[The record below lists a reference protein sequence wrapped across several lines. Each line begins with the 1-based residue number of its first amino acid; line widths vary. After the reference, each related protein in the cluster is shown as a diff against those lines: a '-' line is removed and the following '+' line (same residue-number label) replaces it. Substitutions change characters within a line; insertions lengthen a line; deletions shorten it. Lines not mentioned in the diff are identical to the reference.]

1 MPLLLVID
9 VGNTNIVFGVYRN
22 DVLLHAFR
30 ISTRKK
36 STSSEYLVLVN
47 HLFHLFDIPTD
58 EISGTVISSVVPP
71 LTEVLEDT
79 LRQLTFTEP
88 LVVGP
93 GIKTGVPIAVD
104 NPREV
109 GTDRIV
115 NTVAT
120 YTKYG
125 GPAIVVDLGTATTF
139 DVVSGK
145 GEYLGGAIS
154 PGIGI
159 SMNALFNETAQLPRV
174 EMREPLR
181 VIGKN
186 TIESMQSGIFYGY
199 VSLIDGMIYRLKK
212 DLGEDAITVVTG
224 GLAPLLATASRRIDK
239 VDTDLTLE
247 GLRILYAK
255 NRQ

>member
-1 MPLLLVID
+1 MSLLLVVD
-9 VGNTNIVFGVYRN
+9 VGNTNTVFGVYRE
-22 DVLLHAFR
+22 DTLLHSFR
-30 ISTRKK
+30 IATRKK
-36 STSSEYLVLVN
+36 NTSSEYLVLI
-47 HLFHLFDIPTD
+47 HQLFELFKIPTE
-58 EISGTVISSVVPP
+58 EISGTAISSVVPP
-71 LTEVLEDT
+71 LTEVLEESM
-79 LRQLTFTEP
+79 RQLTSTEP

-115 NTVAT
+115 NTVAA

-139 DVVSGK
+139 DVVSSK

-174 EMREPLR
+174 EIREPQR

-199 VSLIDGMIYRLKK
+199 VSLIDGMIERLRNEIAGK
-212 DLGEDAITVVTG
+212 AVAVVTG
-224 GLAPLLATASRRIDK
+224 GLAPLLATASRCIDR
-239 VDTDLTLE
+239 VDTELTLE

>member
-1 MPLLLVID
+1 MSLLLVID
-9 VGNTNIVFGVYRN
+9 VGNTNIVFGVYKGEH
-22 DVLLHAFR
+22 LLHAFR
-30 ISTRKK
+30 IATRKK
-36 STSSEYLVLVN
+36 NTSSEYLVLLN
-47 HLFHLFDIPTD
+47 QLFGLFNIPTK

-71 LTEVLEDT
+71 LTEVLQDT
-79 LRQLTFTEP
+79 VRELTATEP
-88 LVVGP
+88 LIVGP

-115 NTVAT
+115 NTVAA

-139 DVVSGK
+139 DVISSS

-174 EMREPLR
+174 EIKEPSR

-186 TIESMQSGIFYGY
+186 TVESMQSGIFYGY
-199 VSLIDGMIYRLKK
+199 VSLIDGMIARLK
-212 DLGEDAITVVTG
+212 GELKEEAITVATG
-224 GLAPLLATASRRIDK
+224 GLAPLLATASQCIDK
-239 VDTDLTLE
+239 VDPDLTLE

-255 NRQ
+255 NQQ

>member
-1 MPLLLVID
+1 MDLLLVID
-9 VGNTNIVFGVYRN
+9 VGNTNIVFGVYRGEK
-22 DVLLHAFR
+22 LLHSFR

-36 STSSEYLVLVN
+36 STSSEYLVIV
-47 HLFHLFDIPTD
+47 HQLFSLFDIPV
-58 EISGTVISSVVPP
+58 EKISGTVISSVVPP
-71 LTEVLEDT
+71 LTDVLRDT
-79 LRQLTFTEP
+79 LIELTSTEP

-93 GIKTGVPIAVD
+93 GIKTGVPIVVD

-139 DVVSGK
+139 DVISGK

-174 EMREPLR
+174 EMREPAR

-186 TIESMQSGIFYGY
+186 TVESMQSGIFYGY
-199 VSLIDGMIYRLKK
+199 VSLIDGMIMRIKEELK
-212 DLGEDAITVVTG
+212 EDAVTVATG
-224 GLAPLLATASRRIDK
+224 GLASLLATASQCIDK
-239 VDTDLTLE
+239 VDPDLTLE

>member
-1 MPLLLVID
+1 MSLILVID
-9 VGNTNIVFGVYRN
+9 VGNTNIVFGVYKGEK
-22 DVLLHAFR
+22 LLHSFR

-36 STSSEYLVLVN
+36 NTSSEYLVMV
-47 HLFHLFDIPTD
+47 HQLFSLFNIP
-58 EISGTVISSVVPP
+58 ERQISGTVISSVVPP
-71 LTEVLEDT
+71 LTEVLRET
-79 LRQLTFTEP
+79 LRELTDTEP

-93 GIKTGVPIAVD
+93 GIKTGVPIVVD

-115 NTVAT
+115 NTVAA

-139 DVVSGK
+139 DVISGK

-174 EMREPLR
+174 EIKEPLR

-186 TIESMQSGIFYGY
+186 TVESMQSGIFYGY
-199 VSLIDGMIYRLKK
+199 VSLIDGMIERIKRELK
-212 DLGEDAITVVTG
+212 EDAVTVATG
-224 GLAPLLATASRRIDK
+224 GLAHLMATASQYIDK
-239 VDTDLTLE
+239 VDPDLTLE

-255 NRQ
+255 NQQ